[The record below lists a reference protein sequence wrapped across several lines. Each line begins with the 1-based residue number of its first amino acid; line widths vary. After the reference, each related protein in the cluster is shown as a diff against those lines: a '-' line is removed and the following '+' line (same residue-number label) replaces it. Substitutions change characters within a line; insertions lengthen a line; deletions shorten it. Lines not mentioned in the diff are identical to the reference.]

1 MSSQRTIKSPFSV
14 NGKGLHTGLDI
25 TLTFNPA
32 PENHGLKIKRIDLP
46 NEPIIDALADYV
58 NGTTRGT
65 VLIKDTTEISTI
77 EHALAALY
85 ALGVDNCL
93 LEVNAPEFPILN
105 GSSLFFVQEIEKVGI
120 TEQTA
125 EKDYFYV
132 KNKMEYIDENTGS
145 SIVLLPDTKFSID
158 VHISYASQI
167 LSNQY
172 ATLNDLSDF
181 KEEIADC
188 RTFVFI
194 REIEALL
201 KQNLIKGGDLK
212 NAIVIYDEILPQEE
226 FNRIAELTN
235 HSTMDAN
242 QLGYLSGELKF
253 NNEPARHKLL
263 DVIGDLALIGKPIMG
278 KVIATKPGHKTN
290 TTFAK
295 QIRKE
300 IKKQEIQAPLYTP
313 ETESVLDINGI
324 KKLLPHRWPFLLIDK
339 IISISKDKVVGVK
352 NVTAN
357 ETFFQGHFPEE
368 PVMPGV
374 LIIEAMAQ
382 TGGIL
387 ALKNVEDPEKW
398 STYFMKI
405 EEAKFRGKVIPGDT
419 LVFRLDLIEPIRRG
433 LVHMKA
439 TAFVGEKIVTEA
451 DLLAQIVKNK

>member
-181 KEEIADC
+181 KKEIADC

>member
-85 ALGVDNCL
+85 ALGIDNCL

-172 ATLNDLSDF
+172 ASLNDLSEF
-181 KEEIADC
+181 KKEIADC

>member
-132 KNKMEYIDENTGS
+132 KNKMEYIDEKTGS

-181 KEEIADC
+181 KKEIADC

-194 REIEALL
+194 REIEGLL

>member
-1 MSSQRTIKSPFSV
+1 
-14 NGKGLHTGLDI
+14 
-25 TLTFNPA
+25 
-32 PENHGLKIKRIDLP
+32 
-46 NEPIIDALADYV
+46 
-58 NGTTRGT
+58 
-65 VLIKDTTEISTI
+65 
-77 EHALAALY
+77 
-85 ALGVDNCL
+85 
-93 LEVNAPEFPILN
+93 
-105 GSSLFFVQEIEKVGI
+105 
-120 TEQTA
+120 
-125 EKDYFYV
+125 
-132 KNKMEYIDENTGS
+132 
-145 SIVLLPDTKFSID
+145 
-158 VHISYASQI
+158 

-419 LVFRLDLIEPIRRG
+419 LIFRLDLIEPIRRG